1 VGVVLAIFVTAIAGN
16 PVLLLVPI
24 CSTMITRILL

>member
-1 VGVVLAIFVTAIAGN
+1 LAILLAFVTGN
-16 PVLLLVPI
+16 PALLLVPF

>member
-1 VGVVLAIFVTAIAGN
+1 LAILLAFVTGN
-16 PVLLLVPI
+16 TALLLVPF